1 MDHTQIQEKF
11 SELWEQTLDEET
23 RQKVQAHLDACAAC
37 RSDYEAFQQAMRPL
51 GQLGRV
57 RPPQDLKE
65 TVPDL
70 IRRRSQGRF
79 FSSRRGLKRV
89 PLEWLSLA
97 MLAVVALLYLLL
109 KLLQPALRLPG

>member
-1 MDHTQIQEKF
+1 MDHAQIQEKF

-23 RQKVQAHLDACAAC
+23 RRRVQEHLDACAAC
-37 RSDYEAFQQAMRPL
+37 RSDYEAFQQAMKPL

-57 RPPQDLKE
+57 RPPQDLKK
-65 TVPDL
+65 TVPEL

-79 FSSRRGLKRV
+79 FSPRRGLDRL

-97 MLAVVALLYLLL
+97 MLAGVALLYLLL
-109 KLLQPALRLPG
+109 KLLHPAIRLPG